1 MADKR
6 IMQMRDRQQRVFR
19 IASDPTR
26 YGLTL
31 KLIAAD
37 SGLHYDS
44 VRAYAAGET
53 TMPMNAFSALID
65 VIPDELLSYLVGKD
79 RAIVRVPDAIDHDE
93 IEDACRDYLET
104 KGRAHHK
111 NSPGGREV
119 SLGLQR
125 NRSRDRGLA
134 SARMDARRLLRD
146 REVPA
151 CCAGTSLPRRA
162 LPWGFHHNRSR

>member
-1 MADKR
+1 MRLLMPQPVKRIIMADKR

-53 TMPMNAFSALID
+53 TMPMTAFSALID

-111 NSPGGREV
+111 NSPAGREL
-119 SLGLQR
+119 SDCER
-125 NRSRDRGLA
+125 EALA
-134 SARMDARRLLRD
+134 EKAVPLR
-146 REVPA
+146 VA
-151 CCAGTSLPRRA
+151 K
-162 LPWGFHHNRSR
+162 